1 MPRFAAVLDRLRA
14 GSSDAALV
22 DQLLQDG
29 ERLLRAGSD
38 PDRIRSLGR
47 EALQHL
53 VRAGGGDQTERR
65 RGHAHLL
72 CGSLERALVHS
83 RAAALAMPY
92 DVDARIV
99 LGCVRLARNELDE
112 AAHEFDE
119 VIGEF
124 GAEGEAAAG
133 RRAAILARGH
143 APVDELAADPAD
155 WREAATLLAALWRIC
170 GVADQRM
177 AALAEADPATAAL
190 LAAALGPEPA
200 HGPA

>member
-53 VRAGGGDQTERR
+53 VRASDGDQTERR

-72 CGSLERALVHS
+72 GGNLERALAHS

-99 LGCVRLARNELDE
+99 LGCVRLARDELDE

-155 WREAATLLAALWRIC
+155 WREAATLLAALWQIC
-170 GVADQRM
+170 GIADERM
-177 AALAEADPATAAL
+177 TALAAADPATAAL